1 MDDGRLERIER
12 RMEELDQRESAME
25 KAMDKAM
32 KRSKAAMAAVVPNET
47 RSHVRASLR
56 HDLLAIRSM
65 LDHWAARLDDGSD
78 NMVHDDK
85 PTGGQDSSSSG
96 RENIPID

>member
-1 MDDGRLERIER
+1 MDDGRLNDIER
-12 RMEELDQRESAME
+12 RMEELDRRESAME
-25 KAMDKAM
+25 KAMESAM
-32 KRSKAAMAAVVPNET
+32 RRSKAAMDAVVPNDA

-78 NMVHDDK
+78 RMKHDDT
-85 PTGGQDSSSSG
+85 PSAGSNSG